1 VSGADG
7 RSCEHRHVPA
17 LIDLT
22 AAAALVPDGASLGI
36 GRPPALALIRELI
49 RQGRRDLHL
58 VAAPIS
64 ALGIE
69 LLVAAGCASVV
80 ESSGV
85 DLGEWG
91 QAPAFADAVEAG
103 RLKVRDWTCPAL
115 LMALQAGASGVSFTP
130 VPGLIGSDLMRVRED
145 FREVDDP
152 FRAGRRVALVPA
164 LRPDFAVVHAT
175 RADPKGNAVISTL
188 YDDRLLI
195 QASGTVIMSVERVEA
210 GATDR
215 LSPDEQVVPAAYL
228 AALTLA
234 PAVDVAAETAAY
246 REERARALQR

>member
-1 VSGADG
+1 
-7 RSCEHRHVPA
+7 VPA
-17 LIDLT
+17 LIDLA
-22 AAAALVPDGASLGI
+22 AAAALVPDGASVGI
-36 GRPPALALIRELI
+36 GRPAALGLIHELI

-58 VAAPIS
+58 VASPTGM
-64 ALGIE
+64 LGME
-69 LLVAAGCASVV
+69 LPVAAGCASVV

-91 QAPAFADAVEAG
+91 QAPAFADAVESG
-103 RLKVRDWTCPAL
+103 RLRVRDWTCPAM

-152 FRAGRRVALVPA
+152 FQAGRRVALVPA
-164 LRPDFAVVHAT
+164 LRPDFALVHAG
-175 RADPKGNAVISTL
+175 RADPEGNAVISTL

-195 QASGTVIMSVERVEA
+195 QASRTVIMSVEHVEA

-215 LSPDEQVVPAAYL
+215 LGPNEQLVPAAYL

-234 PAVDVAAETAAY
+234 PALDEEAETAAY